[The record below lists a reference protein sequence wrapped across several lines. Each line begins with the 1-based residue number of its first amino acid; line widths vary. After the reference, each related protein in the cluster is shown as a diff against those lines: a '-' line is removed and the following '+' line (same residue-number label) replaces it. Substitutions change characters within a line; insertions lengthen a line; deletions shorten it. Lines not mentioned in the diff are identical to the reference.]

1 MAPVQQEA
9 PLRLP
14 FSARPNLRL
23 RAQRK
28 AAPPPGVAVPALGQY
43 ANDLLEIPVDIP
55 TDANL
60 LRRIHRTVEFVI
72 KYGEH
77 FELGLIDQQKD
88 NAEFAFLTNFTLPE
102 HVYYRWRLFSI
113 MQGDIL
119 DRSVFLFLFFFWLGC
134 GLFSIMSKNLDG
146 GWSPL
151 QCTRPDR
158 CGSRRHCQRVNAA
171 NIPRS
176 TLETRTR
183 SPVMTEATA
192 PTTGGTNNRRAERE
206 REKKLI
212 FCNSTCLGARDLEIF
227 REMLRNLTI
236 QRYPIGEAMMFIMEH
251 AEFSDELAD
260 VVVASLMD
268 AESPLPTK
276 VARLFLVSDVLH
288 NSSVTV
294 PNAWKLRLSLEK
306 RLAPVFV
313 HLNLVYRSIPA
324 RLRADQFKTYI
335 VSVLNVWDR
344 WAIYTPNVLLEWRT
358 LFMAPSSKES
368 DDFASKVAKHTA
380 ATGKIFIFCMLVLK
394 YRE

>member
-1 MAPVQQEA
+1 
-9 PLRLP
+9 
-14 FSARPNLRL
+14 
-23 RAQRK
+23 
-28 AAPPPGVAVPALGQY
+28 
-43 ANDLLEIPVDIP
+43 
-55 TDANL
+55 
-60 LRRIHRTVEFVI
+60 
-72 KYGEH
+72 
-77 FELGLIDQQKD
+77 
-88 NAEFAFLTNFTLPE
+88 
-102 HVYYRWRLFSI
+102 
-113 MQGDIL
+113 
-119 DRSVFLFLFFFWLGC
+119 
-134 GLFSIMSKNLDG
+134 
-146 GWSPL
+146 
-151 QCTRPDR
+151 
-158 CGSRRHCQRVNAA
+158 
-171 NIPRS
+171 
-176 TLETRTR
+176 
-183 SPVMTEATA
+183 
-192 PTTGGTNNRRAERE
+192 
-206 REKKLI
+206 
-212 FCNSTCLGARDLEIF
+212 
-227 REMLRNLTI
+227 
-236 QRYPIGEAMMFIMEH
+236 MFIMEH